1 MNLTVK
7 IGFDEIVQL
16 VKQLPASKIKQL
28 QDSVNQEFISKKAK
42 EEISSF
48 QDFLL
53 QAPVMNDEQL
63 KEFEENRKK
72 FKQWRTKK

>member
-53 QAPVMNDEQL
+53 KAPVMNDEQL
-63 KEFEENRKK
+63 KQFEENRKD
-72 FKQWRTKK
+72 FKKWRTKK